1 MKPSTAI
8 PVLVVTLGGFF
19 LVTVLITMLTGNRP
33 SYAYL
38 VPAPDSIVWEKG
50 DETNLWLNTN
60 RPDVEMRI
68 AQVDLGIGAVRQVF
82 QETGTTMELG
92 RGEGCLKWA
101 VTDLEVYSIIDSN
114 TPRGKKLSIQG
125 NVDRGG
131 QSGALT
137 VHMRIY
143 PLGADPD
150 EFLAP
155 AGDVIHEKGSAF
167 DFIVA
172 AGEDNFAGDDRRYRV
187 PATSGVWIVEAS
199 HSDRYPV
206 TAKALTTGD
215 ISEFS
220 TTWIPAKAEAEV
232 FLIPQDVGVALIACA
247 VENAVLITLHGEE
260 GEELNRYRVDIHA
273 DPIDLLIPTVLS
285 TDIVRTDIRVCVDSA
300 DHRANYLDGW
310 EYVGTPVNFG
320 LPGITPSL
328 PIIADVGGNE
338 YAYLFA
344 ATVLTSG
351 GVQLLVSPAGASNT
365 SGLDSDRVYPLQLTA
380 TLAGGT
386 REETFGVWLDITTQ
400 SPGDDGRC

>member
-1 MKPSTAI
+1 MG
-8 PVLVVTLGGFF
+8 VFF

-92 RGEGCLKWA
+92 RGEGCLNWA

-114 TPRGKKLSIQG
+114 GGKKLSIQG

-131 QSGALT
+131 QTVALT

-150 EFLAP
+150 ELRAGTIP
-155 AGDVIHEKGSAF
+155 AQGLVTPIHANGSFFSFQIADPDEGF
-167 DFIVA
+167 GTTDTH
-172 AGEDNFAGDDRRYRV
+172 RYRV

-273 DPIDLLIPTVLS
+273 DPIDLLTPTVLS